1 MTSRPAP
8 ALLLAAVLALAAS
21 GPVRAQERTSAQ
33 EQAAQGRMSAQE
45 RLSLAIA
52 APEYPVTP
60 GDTYLLS
67 YLPAAAARAGAVTR
81 VAEQVIVRGDYTVDP
96 RAFEALDGR
105 GMRFDDLRRRIVAL
119 VESAYPGSN
128 PSLLLTA
135 VGAFEVHLRGA
146 VETAGHVP
154 AWGLGRLSEALADR
168 LTEHASLR
176 DVRVERDGGVEV
188 FDLFRAQ
195 RFGVREQDPYLRPGD
210 RVCVSRR
217 ARSVTIRGEVRRP
230 GAYQLLDREGFAD
243 LVAFADGFTPRADLS
258 RVRIDS
264 LGQAAGREPAG
275 RKPGAPPAA
284 AAALF
289 DCDGTPLPPDG
300 GYGAGERGS
309 TRYAAWDLA
318 LAGEPL
324 RGGDAVVVY
333 NRDELRPTVFF
344 EGAIRSEGA
353 IGPEGERIT
362 YRYRPGEMLFDAL
375 RAVRD
380 SIVPGADL
388 TSAIFAR
395 RGAPQ
400 EPIDLD
406 ALLYGGSRAG
416 DRRLAP
422 MDRIVIPAQRFEVS
436 LRGEVT
442 RAQQRVVS
450 PATRLNDVVPEVRTR
465 YTSIRRIEIETADG
479 RRRAYDL
486 FRWRRFGEAAH
497 NPLLEPGA
505 TITFRAR
512 EREVQLA
519 GEVRRPGTYQL
530 LDGEELDALIE
541 RYGDGLSPDADPSR
555 VTIIRQ
561 DPGGA
566 SRSIAVDYRSGSAA
580 PLRDRDSVA
589 VHARPVPVVYVEGA
603 LSPPTPTTVATT
615 RTTGDVDQL
624 ETQTVQEL
632 AVTAANTQRRVAPY
646 HRGATAFDVL
656 FPLRDDIREDADL
669 RAGYVTR
676 GAERLPVDL
685 ERLLFTEGR
694 AGDLPLEPYDTVV
707 IPVRPRTITVA
718 GSVRDPGVFPYL
730 PGRAADYYV
739 RRAGGVGAA
748 GDADGVTVTDSSGQG
763 KERSAPLAP
772 DDQVFVPA
780 ADASFLSRIVAPV
793 AAVGSL
799 ALSVVSLI
807 LVLTANP

>member
-8 ALLLAAVLALAAS
+8 AWLLAAVLALAAP
-21 GPVRAQERTSAQ
+21 GPVRAQEQTQERTSTQ
-33 EQAAQGRMSAQE
+33 EQAAQGRTSAQE

-60 GDTYLLS
+60 GDTYRLS

-81 VAEQVIVRGDYTVDP
+81 VAEQVIVRGDYTVDL

-146 VETAGHVP
+146 VETAGHVS

-195 RFGVREQDPYLRPGD
+195 RFGVREQDPYLQPGD
-210 RVCVSRR
+210 RICVSRR
-217 ARSVTIRGEVRRP
+217 ARSVAISGEVRRP

-264 LGQAAGREPAG
+264 LGGAAGQEPAG
-275 RKPGAPPAA
+275 RGPGAPQAA
-284 AAALF
+284 AVALF
-289 DCDGTPLPPDG
+289 DCDGAPLPPDG
-300 GYGAGERGS
+300 GYGADERGS

-318 LAGEPL
+318 LAGDPL
-324 RGGDAVVVY
+324 RGGDAVVIGS
-333 NRDELRPTVFF
+333 RDELQPTVFF
-344 EGAIRSEGA
+344 EGAVGSA
-353 IGPEGERIT
+353 SARIT
-362 YRYRPGEMLFDAL
+362 YRYRPGETLFDAL
-375 RAVRD
+375 LTVRD
-380 SIVPGADL
+380 SVIPGADL
-388 TSAIFAR
+388 TNAVFAR
-395 RGAPQ
+395 RGAPE

-406 ALLYGGSRAG
+406 ALLYGGARAG

-422 MDRIVIPAQRFEVS
+422 MDRIVIPARRFEVA
-436 LRGEVT
+436 LRGEVV
-442 RAQQRVVS
+442 RAQQLVVS
-450 PATRLNDVVPEVRTR
+450 PATRLDDVVPEVRTR
-465 YTSIRRIEIETADG
+465 YTSIRRIEIESADG
-479 RRRAYDL
+479 RPRTYDL
-486 FRWRRFGEAAH
+486 FRWRRFGETAH

-505 TITFRAR
+505 AITFRAR
-512 EREVQLA
+512 EREVRLA

-530 LDGEELDALIE
+530 LDGEQLDALIE

-555 VTIIRQ
+555 VTITRQ
-561 DPGGA
+561 DSGSAP
-566 SRSIAVDYRSGSAA
+566 RSIAVDYRAA
-580 PLRDRDSVA
+580 GDTPLRDRDSVA
-589 VHARPVPVVYVEGA
+589 IHARPVPIVYVEGA

-632 AVTAANTQRRVAPY
+632 AVIAANTQRRVAPY

-656 FPLRDDIREDADL
+656 FPLRGDIRNDADL

-694 AGDLPLEPYDTVV
+694 AGDLPLEPYDTIV
-707 IPVRPRTITVA
+707 IPVRPQTITVA
-718 GSVRDPGVFPYL
+718 GSVHAPGQFPYL

-739 RRAGGVGAA
+739 RRAGGAGAA
-748 GDADGVTVTDSSGQG
+748 GDADGVTVTDASGRM

-780 ADASFLSRIVAPV
+780 ADASFLSRIIAPV

>member
-8 ALLLAAVLALAAS
+8 AWLLAAVLALAAS
-21 GPVRAQERTSAQ
+21 GPVRAQEAAQ
-33 EQAAQGRMSAQE
+33 EEAQGRTSAQE

-52 APEYPVTP
+52 APDYLVTP
-60 GDTYLLS
+60 GDTYRLS

-81 VAEQVIVRGDYTVDP
+81 VAEQVIVRGDYTVDL

-146 VETAGHVP
+146 VETAGHVS

-195 RFGVREQDPYLRPGD
+195 RFGVREQDPYLQPGD

-217 ARSVTIRGEVRRP
+217 ARSVAISGEVRRP

-264 LGQAAGREPAG
+264 LGGAAGQG
-275 RKPGAPPAA
+275 PGAPAA

-289 DCDGTPLPPDG
+289 DCDGAPLPPDG
-300 GYGAGERGS
+300 GYGADERGS

-333 NRDELRPTVFF
+333 SRDELRPTVFF
-344 EGAIRSEGA
+344 EGAIGS
-353 IGPEGERIT
+353 EGERIT

-375 RAVRD
+375 RAIRD
-380 SIVPGADL
+380 SVIPGADL
-388 TSAIFAR
+388 TNATFAR

-400 EPIDLD
+400 ESIDLD

-422 MDRIVIPAQRFEVS
+422 MDRIVISAQRFEVA

-442 RAQQRVVS
+442 RAQQLIVS
-450 PATRLNDVVPEVRTR
+450 PATRLDDVVPEVRTP
-465 YTSIRRIEIETADG
+465 YTSIRRIEIEAADG
-479 RRRAYDL
+479 RRRTYDL
-486 FRWRRFGEAAH
+486 FRWRRFGETAH
-497 NPLLEPGA
+497 NPLLTPGA
-505 TITFRAR
+505 AITFRAR

-541 RYGDGLSPDADPSR
+541 RYGDGLAPDADPSR
-555 VTIIRQ
+555 VTIIRH
-561 DPGGA
+561 DPGGGA
-566 SRSIAVDYRSGSAA
+566 PRSIAVDYRAA
-580 PLRDRDSVA
+580 GVTPLRDRDSVA
-589 VHARPVPVVYVEGA
+589 VHARPVPIVYVEGA

-615 RTTGDVDQL
+615 RTTGDVDQI

-656 FPLRDDIREDADL
+656 FPLRGDIREDADL

-707 IPVRPRTITVA
+707 IPVRPRTVTVA

-739 RRAGGVGAA
+739 RRAGGAGAA
-748 GDADGVTVTDSSGQG
+748 GDADGVTVTDASGRM

-780 ADASFLSRIVAPV
+780 ADASFLSRIIAPV